1 MLIYFRIF
9 IFTHKYDIILRLMK
23 KVKIKEKTMSILKTL
38 LFASVVATSYFIE
51 GIIGFGG
58 TIIAIPLASGIAGI
72 KLTVPVLTLVV
83 FFASIV
89 IALRDFK
96 HIDKREFIKITLLMV
111 IGLPIGMY
119 LFKHL
124 PERPLKLFLSIFM
137 IVIAIKGLVK
147 GLKDKNNK
155 DIEKPTVKGKGWI
168 SNLSIF
174 VGGIVHGAFT
184 CGGPFV
190 VVYAT
195 NNIKDK
201 SAFRATLCA
210 LWAILNG
217 IMLII
222 NFIAGDITREVLTLS
237 LWTMP
242 LVVLA
247 IIISNIVHKKLE
259 GQNFTNFVYLALFVS
274 GVLMAL

>member
-1 MLIYFRIF
+1 
-9 IFTHKYDIILRLMK
+9 
-23 KVKIKEKTMSILKTL
+23 MSILKTL
-38 LFASVVATSYFIE
+38 LFAAVVATSYFIE

-96 HIDKREFIKITLLMV
+96 YIDKREFSKITLLMV

-137 IVIAIKGLVK
+137 IVIAIKGLVRGK
-147 GLKDKNNK
+147 NDKNNK
-155 DIEKPTVKGKGWI
+155 DRKEKFAKGKGWL

-174 VGGIVHGAFT
+174 IGGIVHGAFT

-195 NNIKDK
+195 NTIKDK

-210 LWAILNG
+210 LWAVLNG

-222 NFIAGDITREVLTLS
+222 NFIAGDITIGVMTLS
-237 LWTMP
+237 IWTMP
-242 LVVLA
+242 FVVLA

-259 GQNFTNFVYLALFVS
+259 GQNFTNFVYLALFIS
-274 GVLMAL
+274 GILMAL

>member
-1 MLIYFRIF
+1 
-9 IFTHKYDIILRLMK
+9 
-23 KVKIKEKTMSILKTL
+23 MSILKTL

>member
-1 MLIYFRIF
+1 
-9 IFTHKYDIILRLMK
+9 
-23 KVKIKEKTMSILKTL
+23 MSVYKSL
-38 LFASVVATSYFIE
+38 LFAAVVATAYFIE

-83 FFASIV
+83 FFASLV

-96 HIDKREFIKITLLMV
+96 HIDKREFSKITLLMV

-119 LFKHL
+119 LFKSL

-147 GLKDKNNK
+147 AGKDKNTRV
-155 DIEKPTVKGKGWI
+155 IEKTSTKGRNWI

-174 VGGIVHGAFT
+174 IGGIVHGAFT

-210 LWAILNG
+210 LWAVLNG

-222 NFIAGDITREVLTLS
+222 NFIAGDITREVITLS

-242 LVVLA
+242 LVILA
-247 IIISNIVHKKLE
+247 IIISNIVHKRLE
-259 GQNFTNFVYLALFVS
+259 GQNFTKFVYLALFAS
-274 GVLMAL
+274 GVLMIL